1 MSQLRF
7 APLLPEEAMERKLTL
22 HEVKVKFN
30 LQRVDS
36 SNFFPEWQVPVL
48 EQWLKKLLLA

>member
-1 MSQLRF
+1 MVQVLQAS
-7 APLLPEEAMERKLTL
+7 ELTL
-22 HEVKVKFN
+22 REVKIKFN